1 MRLEFEILGLCIA
14 VPAIVA
20 TAMVWLGRRLLP
32 AESVINYIE
41 PHALAA
47 AFLLSYI
54 LLPDWAEL
62 APQRHW
68 HYLPYLGVLAA
79 IASTNASSRIA
90 FKPLAWLLYLALAL
104 CASVVLVPTWTNL
117 EPSRPISITLL
128 TAYLTLLMV
137 LLDALP
143 DRLLGPRASALLAAA
158 ALALAILLL
167 VEFSIKFGQLGL
179 ITAAGLAGVWTATA
193 WHWRLAS
200 ASGSARGLV
209 PVFAV
214 LLGGLAYVGCI
225 DPQPPQAA
233 LLAIPAA
240 PLALWLCAVGP
251 LSRLRGIP
259 AAFAQSSVVLLAI
272 VAAALCIILGIE

>member
-1 MRLEFEILGLCIA
+1 MSLEFEILGLCIA

-20 TAMVWLGRRLLP
+20 AAMVWLGRRLLP

-47 AFLLSYI
+47 AFLLAYI
-54 LLPDWAEL
+54 LLPDWADL
-62 APQRHW
+62 VPKRHW
-68 HYLPYLGVLAA
+68 QYLPYLGVLAA
-79 IASTNASSRIA
+79 IASTNASARGK
-90 FKPLAWLLYLALAL
+90 FKPIAWLLYLALAL

-117 EPSRPISITLL
+117 EPSRPVSITLL
-128 TAYLTLLMV
+128 TAYLTLLLL

-143 DRLLGPRASALLAAA
+143 DRLLGPHASALLAAA

-179 ITAAGLAGVWTATA
+179 IATSGLAGVWAATG
-193 WHWRLAS
+193 WHWRPAS
-200 ASGSARGLV
+200 ASASARGLI

-225 DPQPPQAA
+225 DPQPPKIA
-233 LLAIPAA
+233 LLAIPAS
-240 PLALWLCAVGP
+240 PLALWLCATGP
-251 LSRLRGIP
+251 LARLRGIS
-259 AAFAQSSVVLLAI
+259 AAFAQSSVVLLVI
-272 VAAALCIILGIE
+272 VAAALCVILGFA